1 MFKIGDEVT
10 IKKLSK
16 NDKTSDFFNNSMHKY
31 RGTTGRITHL
41 AKNVKYIGFQT
52 QNEYFIHF
60 SDGKSWWWLEEWI
73 EAPVAYNAF

>member
-1 MFKIGDEVT
+1 
-10 IKKLSK
+10 
-16 NDKTSDFFNNSMHKY
+16 MHKY